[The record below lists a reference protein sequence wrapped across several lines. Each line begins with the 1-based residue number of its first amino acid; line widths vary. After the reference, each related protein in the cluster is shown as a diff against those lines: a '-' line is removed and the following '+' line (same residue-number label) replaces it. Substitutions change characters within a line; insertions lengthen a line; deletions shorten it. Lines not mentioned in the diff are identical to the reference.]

1 MIDNRNT
8 EEFLRNVNSTFR
20 RSNIVNHLITTNS
33 FTKYLEIGIFDGF
46 TFKQVSCDLKHG
58 VEPGAEGV
66 SISEVT
72 HKMTSDDFFDICDE
86 SYDVILIDGLHV
98 ADQVVKDFNNSL
110 KHISEGGYILFHD
123 CNPADKIS
131 QEVPRNSVSWNGD
144 VWKAFLLVKE
154 ANPHALVYDTDFGIG
169 LLKNDRPLKPVSKKS
184 IDMSWEVFSQN
195 KVDLLTLTE
204 LEDLKDIG

>member
-66 SISEVT
+66 SISE
-72 HKMTSDDFFDICDE
+72 
-86 SYDVILIDGLHV
+86 VILIDGLHV